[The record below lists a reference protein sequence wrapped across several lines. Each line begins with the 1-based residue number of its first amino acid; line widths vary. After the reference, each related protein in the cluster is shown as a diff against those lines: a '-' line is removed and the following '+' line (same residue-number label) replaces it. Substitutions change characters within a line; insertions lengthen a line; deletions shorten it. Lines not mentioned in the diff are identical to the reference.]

1 MTGRLGKHWSY
12 SYEDLV
18 ELTGKSRNAIHQA
31 ASRGM
36 RGIASGFHPDDF
48 RSVVLWIF
56 RNATDEFKL
65 DIMTEM
71 HFFRRG
77 AKERLDDRMGKKA
90 EPAQK
95 KPVSTRKK
103 TVSTQKKP
111 VSTRKKTG
119 ATRKK
124 TGATS
129 AKSARK

>member
-1 MTGRLGKHWSY
+1 MTGQLGKHWSY

-77 AKERLDDRMGKKA
+77 AKERLDDRMGNKADSTRKKA
-90 EPAQK
+90 GATRK
-95 KPVSTRKK
+95 KAVSTRKK
-103 TVSTQKKP
+103 AD
-111 VSTRKKTG
+111 STRKKAG
-119 ATRKK
+119 AP
-124 TGATS
+124 S
-129 AKSARK
+129 AKSPRK